1 MRLTV
6 HLENAKKQSVEV
18 NTKDGV
24 KKKSILTNTLSFKN
38 VQPEQV
44 NGILKSIKPDQ
55 GTVTKHYLS
64 NSKIVGR
71 AKGKKKVA

>member
-6 HLENAKKQSVEV
+6 HLENVPKKSVEFD
-18 NTKDGV
+18 TKDGV
-24 KKKSILTNTLSFKN
+24 KKKSIINNTLSFN
-38 VQPEQV
+38 VKSADEV